1 MKYCLPYIRG
11 SKYMNMADEII
22 IPYTSEDIN
31 FLEAL
36 LYRMKD
42 VKARLIISVEDDD
55 DFLLNKCEIIFLALK
70 KDYPEINFALRFAT
84 YNSDM
89 ESIYGCCLEN
99 KIPFF
104 FAKYA
109 QDLDTFHGLINMGVS
124 DIYIVEELGFCLDA
138 LAPIAHMANV
148 SIRVFANVCQTSW
161 KYNKNSLKS
170 FFIRPEDIPI
180 YEAYVDV
187 VEFFG
192 SIDKQETMFRI
203 YSINKKWYGNL
214 QEIING
220 LEEPLDSR
228 YLSNIW
234 AVARISC
241 EKRCLKG
248 SSCSIC
254 TRLSDTSQLI
264 KEKVKEL

>member
-1 MKYCLPYIRG
+1 
-11 SKYMNMADEII
+11 MNMADEII
-22 IPYTSEDIN
+22 IPYESEDIN

-42 VKARLIISVEDDD
+42 IKARLIIDIADDD
-55 DFLLNKCEIIFLALK
+55 DFLFNHCEIIFLALK
-70 KDYPEINFALRFAT
+70 KDYPNINFALRFMD
-84 YNSDM
+84 YNKDM
-89 ESIYGCCLEN
+89 EAIYGCCLEN

-104 FAKYA
+104 FRTYV

-124 DIYIVEELGFCLDA
+124 DVYIVEEMGFILDTLG
-138 LAPIAHMANV
+138 PIAHSKNV

-180 YEAYVDV
+180 YDSYVDV

-192 SIDKQETMFRI
+192 SYDKQETMFRI

-214 QEIING
+214 QEIIQG

-228 YLSNIW
+228 YLPNIW
-234 AVARISC
+234 AVARLSC

-248 SSCSIC
+248 SPCSIC
-254 TRLSDTSQLI
+254 TRLLDTTQLLKTKI
-264 KEKVKEL
+264 EEL